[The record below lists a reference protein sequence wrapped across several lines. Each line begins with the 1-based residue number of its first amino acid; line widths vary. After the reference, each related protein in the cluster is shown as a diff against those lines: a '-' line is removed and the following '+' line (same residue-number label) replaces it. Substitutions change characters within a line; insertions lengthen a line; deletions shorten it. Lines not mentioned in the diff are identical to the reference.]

1 MNMLRMGRKWRW
13 GWLILSIL
21 ILVGAISAFAAANI
35 VPVTYLG
42 MILRANTANDFKPPE
57 CAALNL
63 NNIVVGSGTI
73 NGTNQNDLILGSP
86 FIDTVNG
93 RNGSEC
99 ILGGGGNDY
108 IDGRQGND
116 VLLGGPGDDT
126 LIGGPGNDTLIGGP
140 GNDYCEGGGG
150 ADVLDPS
157 CEIQIP

>member
-1 MNMLRMGRKWRW
+1 MAVGLADLEHPDSGGRHFGVCRRQYCA
-13 GWLILSIL
+13 GDLPGHDS
-21 ILVGAISAFAAANI
+21 GANI
-35 VPVTYLG
+35 
-42 MILRANTANDFKPPE
+42 ANDFKPPE

-86 FIDTVNG
+86 FNDTVNG
-93 RNGSEC
+93 RNGAEC

-108 IDGRQGND
+108 IEGRQGND

-126 LIGGPGNDTLIGGP
+126 LMGGPGNDTLIGGP